1 MKKCLLSCMILLI
14 GASMF
19 SATAQEIEYPGIKVS
34 ITEFGYPLIPN
45 ASQFDIQIPMWRGL
59 WSDKTPELKFDVWYR
74 AISPYFLPD
83 IFFEV
88 GIVPSINLLKEGK
101 SKLFIGFGTAY
112 SQTSEHISVPAIIPS
127 EYRYATVDFMDF
139 NLTVQNM
146 IYGEGLLSE
155 LILSTSFHPV
165 SDTIS
170 IEVGGSANV
179 AFSWEE
185 QYVQYSYGILL
196 GLGYRF

>member
-1 MKKCLLSCMILLI
+1 MKKCFLVCVILLI
-14 GASMF
+14 GASLF
-19 SATAQEIEYPGIKVS
+19 STTAQEFEHPGIKVS

-45 ASQFDIQIPMWRGL
+45 ASQVSVQIPIRREL
-59 WSDKTPELKFDVWYR
+59 WSGMTTELKFDVWYR

-88 GIVPSINLLKEGK
+88 GVVPSINLLKEGK

-112 SQTSEHISVPAIIPS
+112 SQTSEHVSIPAIIPI
-127 EYRYATVDFMDF
+127 EYCYAPFAFMDV
-139 NLTVQNM
+139 NLSLQNM

-155 LILSTSFHPV
+155 LILSTTFHPV
-165 SDTIS
+165 SDAIG

-179 AFSWEE
+179 ALSWEE
-185 QYVQYSYGILL
+185 QYVQYSYGLL
-196 GLGYRF
+196 FGLGYRF